1 VRIPRTVNLRLHDR
15 RIATAGEGST
25 VSEKLG
31 GASTRERAAPR
42 KNPDSARGPRHAI
55 RAWAEISTRIR
66 AAGYHALLLDFDGT
80 LAPLK
85 RRPQEVRLSTRARHL
100 LERLAARR
108 NLYVAIISGRDLPG
122 LRNVAGV
129 RGVHYFGSHGA
140 QREGNFTILSERGGN
155 ALLRARCAA
164 RERLAGLAGIWIE
177 DKGLSVAI
185 HYRGAT
191 EKTARAAG
199 RVTRRILAP
208 LRDSLHLMDGLKVWE
223 ILPRELPGKGATV
236 SGLVERLPEGALTIY
251 IGDDDTDEGA
261 FAALPHEIT
270 VRVGRKKGT
279 CANFYLDGPGD
290 VLRFLSRFE
299 RELS

>member
-1 VRIPRTVNLRLHDR
+1 VY
-15 RIATAGEGST
+15 GEFIFARSRHCSGREEST
-25 VSEKLG
+25 VPEKSIWVSAPKL
-31 GASTRERAAPR
+31 SAPR
-42 KNPDSARGPRHAI
+42 KNPDSAQGPRHAI
-55 RAWAEISTRIR
+55 RAWPEISARIR
-66 AAGYHALLLDFDGT
+66 ASNYHALLLDFDGT

-85 RRPQEVRLSTRARHL
+85 RRPQEVQLSTRARHL
-100 LERLAARR
+100 LKRLAARR

-122 LRNVAGV
+122 LRSVAGV

-177 DKGLSVAI
+177 DKGLSLAI
-185 HYRGAT
+185 HYRGAA
-191 EKTARAAG
+191 EKTVRAAG
-199 RVTRRILAP
+199 RITRRILAP
-208 LRDSLHLMDGLKVWE
+208 LRDSLYLMDGLKVWE

-236 SGLVERLPEGALTIY
+236 SGLVERLPEGALAIY
-251 IGDDDTDEGA
+251 IGDDDTDETA
-261 FAALPHEIT
+261 FAALPGEIT

-279 CANFYLDGPGD
+279 RANFYLDGPGD

-299 RELS
+299 RELR